1 MEYFIEHKPLFL
13 KSALMLLYLLEE
25 IEVLPKFL
33 SHFNICYIWNL
44 ITHIT
49 TLVVSVVILNSF
61 QKLNSD
67 HTSVYLGAEM
77 R

>member
-1 MEYFIEHKPLFL
+1 
-13 KSALMLLYLLEE
+13 MLQYLLEE
-25 IEVLPKFL
+25 IEFFAKVFVPLQYL
-33 SHFNICYIWNL
+33 LYIWNL
-44 ITHIT
+44 ITHIA
-49 TLVVSVVILNSF
+49 TLFVSVVILNSF